1 LKKELCG
8 LISHS
13 TAGLCRMDSSGLLGA
28 IDQVWLNKGR
38 VATIIPLKQL
48 KKLCPTTNN
57 STCNG
62 DVLVCPTKDCNV
74 VLRNN
79 GKGMPY
85 LDLREFKAKTGL
97 SFAPKA
103 AQSFV
108 QTVQENMEGFTRHKV
123 KEAGKGSLGAGN
135 VGASH

>member
-1 LKKELCG
+1 
-8 LISHS
+8 
-13 TAGLCRMDSSGLLGA
+13 MDSSGLLGA